1 MVIELTFGYEYVVKN
16 PAGDSFEGG
25 GQTTI
30 EVAHEQLLSQRE
42 LFVVAFDTVL
52 EPLEEIL
59 GDSSP
64 DVTIRLTGLQWR
76 G

>member
-1 MVIELTFGYEYVVKN
+1 MIIELTFGYEYVVKN

-25 GQTTI
+25 GETAI
-30 EVAHEQLLSQRE
+30 EVEHEQLLSQRE

-52 EPLEEIL
+52 EQLEGVL
-59 GDSSP
+59 GDSAP
-64 DVTIRLTGLQWR
+64 DITIQLKGLQWR